1 MDSPVSVPP
10 PKPEGPARA
19 SDLLVELLDAFPNE
33 SVTVGEVLERL
44 EGRAFGLLLLLL
56 ALPNCVP
63 NIPGLSTIFGVMMI
77 APAVQ
82 LILGRGALWLP
93 KRVRAWSFS
102 RDILGSTIKAAVPL
116 LRKVES
122 LIKPRWHTLVS
133 PPFTRLLGLQ
143 VLVMAFILILPIW
156 GGNWPPGVTVAAV
169 ALALLQGDGRLALLS
184 IPMAIASAVAAWFFF
199 WVGYEVLSALGGVI
213 KTRLD
218 LLF

>member
-19 SDLLVELLDAFPNE
+19 SDLLEELLDAFPNE

-56 ALPNCVP
+56 ALPNCIP

-93 KRVRAWSFS
+93 RRVRAWSFS
-102 RDILGSTIKAAVPL
+102 RDILRSTIKASVPA
-116 LRKVES
+116 LRRVES
-122 LIKPRWHTLVS
+122 LIKPRWHTFVT
-133 PPFTRLLGLQ
+133 PPFTRVLGLQ
-143 VLVMAFILILPIW
+143 VLIMAFVLILPIW

-199 WVGYEVLSALGGVI
+199 WVGYELLSALGGVI
-213 KTRLD
+213 KHRLD
-218 LLF
+218 LIF